1 MTAYNL
7 LILFVLILGIVLC
20 EYRKSKRNT
29 IVFLALS
36 SVAMIAV
43 AYLRADTV
51 GIDYKQYETYFYQVH
66 DGGWN
71 FLISS
76 GNAYRVEPG
85 YSLLNYFVSLFTRDV
100 HIYMLV
106 VAVIVITL
114 TAMLLYRVSPIPWIG
129 MFVFASFGFYGNSLS
144 FIRQCIAIAIYLYS
158 IEYIKKKKFIPY
170 LLIILLAST
179 FHKSMLIMIPVY
191 FIARIPVNWKSL
203 LTWSG
208 LAVLVTAL
216 SWPLF
221 NFVTKYA
228 YKDYATQSGLY
239 YMLGRDW
246 QTAAIPVATTV
257 VILILKPFILRRDE
271 KNTVLINLSVYSG
284 LLYIMTCQHFLFQR
298 FGMMFFTTLVLLIPE
313 LFASIGVQSV
323 QAETLEKSES
333 LKSYRNKAEK
343 KKALQE
349 RRKVKSQIN
358 THKYIYYY
366 ALAVLVFVGYLY
378 NIWILLAN
386 RINLIPYLTFLK

>member
-1 MTAYNL
+1 MTVYNL
-7 LILFVLILGIVLC
+7 LILFILASGVLLC
-20 EYRKSKRNT
+20 EIWKSKRNT
-29 IVFLALS
+29 ILFLVLS
-36 SVAMIAV
+36 SLAMIAV
-43 AYLRADTV
+43 AGLRADTV

-66 DGGWN
+66 DGGWS

-76 GNAYRVEPG
+76 ANGYRIEPG

-100 HIYMLV
+100 HIFMLV

-114 TAMLLYRVSPIPWIG
+114 TAVLLYRVSPIPWIG

-158 IEYIKKKKFIPY
+158 IEYIKKKKFVPY

-191 FIARIPVNWKSL
+191 FIARIAVSWKSL

-208 LAVLVTAL
+208 LAALVVAL

-221 NFVTKYA
+221 NFVTKYV
-228 YKDYATQSGLY
+228 YQVYATSQGLY

-246 QTAAIPVATTV
+246 QTAAIPVVTTA
-257 VILILKPFILRRDE
+257 VILVLKPFILRRDE
-271 KNTVLINLSVYSG
+271 NNTVLINLSVFSG

-298 FGMMFFTTLVLLIPE
+298 FGMMFFTTVILLIPE

-323 QAETLEKSES
+323 QSDSLEKTES
-333 LKSYRNKAEK
+333 LKSYKNKAEK

-349 RRKVKSQIN
+349 RRRIKNQIN
-358 THKYIYYY
+358 THRYIYYY
-366 ALAVLVFVGYLY
+366 SLAALVFVGYLY
-378 NIWILLAN
+378 NVWILLAN